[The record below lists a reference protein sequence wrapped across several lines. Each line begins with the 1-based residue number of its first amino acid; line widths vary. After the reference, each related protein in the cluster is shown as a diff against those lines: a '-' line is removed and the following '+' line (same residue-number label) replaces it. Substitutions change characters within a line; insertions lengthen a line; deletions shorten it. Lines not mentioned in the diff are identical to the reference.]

1 LPGQLFPPCPPLP
14 LPVLEDQH
22 QQGEQKK
29 KKVAAVSK
37 SKKSPSGPPVPQL
50 VMKIVVANKE
60 RKGVSLAAL
69 KKALESGGYD
79 VKKRN
84 NFLKQAVRRLEEKGM
99 FLQVKCCGASGFKV
113 NKPQQQQFA
122 KIAVKKTAV
131 TKVKKPAVKKRS
143 SAGKLKKSAA
153 ASKKGKSAKSA
164 KEPAAAAKKPA
175 KSAKMAIVAKTQKK
189 ALKPKPVKPKK
200 KIPKK

>member
-1 LPGQLFPPCPPLP
+1 MPSEESTDSKQEKQP
-14 LPVLEDQH
+14 
-22 QQGEQKK
+22 

-99 FLQVKCCGASGFKV
+99 FLQ
-113 NKPQQQQFA
+113 PQQQQFA

-189 ALKPKPVKPKK
+189 ALKPKPV
-200 KIPKK
+200 

>member
-1 LPGQLFPPCPPLP
+1 MTEVAPSTPAALQAAPMKAL
-14 LPVLEDQH
+14 
-22 QQGEQKK
+22 KK

-37 SKKSPSGPPVPQL
+37 SKKSPSGPPVSEL
-50 VMKIVVANKE
+50 VMKIVAANKE

-84 NFLKQAVRRLEEKGM
+84 NFLKQAVRRLVEKGM
-99 FLQVKCCGASGFKV
+99 LLQVKGCGASGSFKV
-113 NKPQQQQFA
+113 NKPQQQQVA
-122 KIAVKKTAV
+122 KKAVKKTAV
-131 TKVKKPAVKKRS
+131 SKVKKPAVKKRS
-143 SAGKLKKSAA
+143 SAGKLKKPAA

-164 KEPAAAAKKPA
+164 KAPAAAAKKPA
-175 KSAKMAIVAKTQKK
+175 KSAKKAKVAKPQKK

-200 KIPKK
+200 KIPKKGAPKK